1 MATGRRD
8 KDRLGRAQRTA
19 DSGQRGEM
27 TVEKCSGCFG
37 KGADFLS
44 KVVVAFK
51 FLPSAE
57 EDVRLGDPDAEGAT
71 GEVNS
76 RIGSRDG
83 RGVDKTCLG
92 IQDVCGVVGTSTK
105 GSARPTKEK
114 EKIRG
119 VTKRRRREGQREKK
133 KNRTKPTYE

>member
-1 MATGRRD
+1 
-8 KDRLGRAQRTA
+8 
-19 DSGQRGEM
+19 M

-44 KVVVAFK
+44 KVVVVAFN

-92 IQDVCGVVGTSTK
+92 IKAFAGWSGRAQRA
-105 GSARPTKEK
+105 ARDQ
-114 EKIRG
+114 
-119 VTKRRRREGQREKK
+119 QRKK
-133 KNRTKPTYE
+133 KKIV